1 MQVVSST
8 MVVVFDTFS
17 GLRFAALWSGG
28 PYVQIHSVDA
38 SGPGLAVD
46 AWSAWD
52 DVLDLPAIPRTLEAL
67 EDFVRDRL
75 RDPDAV
81 ETLVGLAESAVG
93 FQDDRDADELVF
105 AALS

>member
-1 MQVVSST
+1 MQIVSST
-8 MVVVFDTFS
+8 MVVVFDTFV
-17 GLRFAALWSGG
+17 GLRFAACWGGG

-38 SGPGLAVD
+38 SGPGLAID

-52 DVLDLPAIPRTLEAL
+52 DVLDAPAIPRTLEAL

-81 ETLVGLAESAVG
+81 ETLVGLAESAVVLHG
-93 FQDDRDADELVF
+93 DQDADELVF
-105 AALS
+105 ASLN